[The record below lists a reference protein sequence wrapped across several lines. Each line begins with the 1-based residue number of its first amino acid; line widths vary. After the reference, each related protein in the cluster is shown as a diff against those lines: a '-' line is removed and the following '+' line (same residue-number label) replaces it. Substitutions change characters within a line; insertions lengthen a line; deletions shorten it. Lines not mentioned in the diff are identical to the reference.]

1 MNKFKVGDMVR
12 AKDNYGEI
20 AKGDVGVVKTIRDDD
35 GFFWPYYVDYGH
47 DGIELC
53 NDTINGVPV
62 LGLCPS
68 SSTEIELVTATA

>member
-1 MNKFKVGDMVR
+1 MNMFKVGDMVR

-20 AKGDVGVVKTIRDDD
+20 AKGDVGVVKTIRGD

-47 DGIELC
+47 GGIELD
-53 NDTINGVPV
+53 NSTINGVPV

-68 SSTEIELVTATA
+68 SSIEIELVEAAA